1 MAKCLRRSA
10 CAAPSL
16 AVPVAPATRAHL
28 RRLARRANKKG
39 ARDATKYGET
49 RLSTRSFYT
58 HHLQRMSKAA
68 VLFDAINIR
77 AQVGVAKQQACGA

>member
-1 MAKCLRRSA
+1 MRVHRLASSA
-10 CAAPSL
+10 LTAVAL
-16 AVPVAPATRAHL
+16 AATRAHL

-39 ARDATKYGET
+39 ARDATKYGGT

-58 HHLQRMSKAA
+58 HHVQRMSKAA